1 MKDTFGARSTL
12 AVGGKDY
19 EICRLDAVKEGHV
32 AKLPTR

>member
-19 EICRLDAVKEGHV
+19 EIFRLAAVSEGHV
-32 AKLPTR
+32 DKLP